1 MKDYTWKANCNIY
14 ILKHKIN
21 RASENDKYKFILAIN
36 LVRLRNDNGKSQI
49 EVCEHLGINQS
60 NLCQWEKG
68 IVSPSLRYLIAL
80 SEYYHT
86 SIDDLLHLNL

>member
-1 MKDYTWKANCNIY
+1 MKDYTAKANYNIR
-14 ILKHKIN
+14 ILKYHLD
-21 RASENDKYKFILAIN
+21 RASENDKPKLILAIN
-36 LVRLRNDNGKSQI
+36 LVRLRNNNGKSQI
-49 EVCEHLGINQS
+49 EVCEYLGINQS

-86 SIDDLLHLNL
+86 SIDELLHLN